1 MSPGEAGERGIGDFD
16 IILVTG
22 DAYVDHPAFGTAVIG
37 RVLGAEGYRV
47 GVIAQPDWRS
57 EEDFRRLGTPRLFF
71 GITAGNVDSMVNNYT
86 AARRRRRTDA
96 YSPGGVPRRPDRAAV
111 VYADRLHALFPGTP
125 LVLGGLEAS
134 LRRFA
139 HYDFWSDRV
148 RRSIL
153 ADAPADLVVYGMGER
168 QVVEIA
174 RRLSGG
180 EGIRELTDIRG
191 TSFRCAPGDFRAMDA
206 RDLVALPSYAEV
218 AGDRVA
224 YARAFAIHTLEQDPF
239 RGRRVAQDHGKTVII
254 ENPPGLPLSAAEL
267 DRIYELPYTR
277 RAHPSY
283 REEIPALGPVRFSL
297 VSHRGCFGS
306 CSFCAIGPHQGRIIQ
321 SRSAGSLVREA
332 KRLVA
337 MEGFAGV
344 IQDLGGPT
352 ANMYG
357 FTCPRWAA
365 TGACPDRSCSLD
377 CGSLVSGEKAH
388 LALLR
393 KIRAVPGVKRV
404 FVASGIRHDLVDLSD
419 LEYLT
424 ELCSHHVGGHLKVA
438 PEHISPRVLSLM
450 GKPGRPAFDAFRRSF
465 AEVNR
470 RLGKEQYLLP
480 YFMSGH
486 PGCTIGD
493 MIALAE
499 YIRDG
504 SLYTEQVQD
513 FTPTPMTAATCM
525 YHTGIDPSTMEEV
538 HVPRGREKEIQRAM
552 LHFRDPAREDL
563 VREGLTRAGRE
574 DLIGNAWNCLAP
586 AKGGTR
592 AGKKRK
598 YLP

>member
-1 MSPGEAGERGIGDFD
+1 M
-16 IILVTG
+16 
-22 DAYVDHPAFGTAVIG
+22 AVIG
-37 RVLGAEGYRV
+37 RVLEAGGHRV
-47 GVIAQPDWRS
+47 GIIAQPDWRS
-57 EEDFRRLGTPRLFF
+57 GEDFRRLGTPRLFF
-71 GITAGNVDSMVNNYT
+71 GITAGNVDSMVNNHT
-86 AARRRRRTDA
+86 AAKRRRRTDA
-96 YSPGGVPRRPDRAAV
+96 YSPGGVPRRPDRAAI

-125 LVLGGLEAS
+125 LVLGGIEAS

-139 HYDFWSDRV
+139 HYDYWADRV

-174 RRLSGG
+174 KRLNAG
-180 EGIRELTDIRG
+180 EGIRDLTDIRG
-191 TSFRCAPGDFRAMDA
+191 TSFRLPPKAFRELDTG
-206 RDLVALPSYAEV
+206 DLVTLPPYAEV

-224 YARAFAIHTLEQDPF
+224 YARAFALHTREQDPF
-239 RGRRVAQDHGKTVII
+239 RGRRVAQDHGKTVIL
-254 ENPPGLPLSAAEL
+254 ENPPALPLSTAEL

-283 REEIPALGPVRFSL
+283 REEIPALEPVRFSL

-306 CSFCAIGPHQGRIIQ
+306 CSFCAIGHHQGRIVQ
-321 SRSAGSLVREA
+321 SRSAGSLEREA
-332 KRLVA
+332 GRLVQ

-357 FTCPRWAA
+357 FTCPRWAGA
-365 TGACPDRSCSLD
+365 GACPDRSCGPD
-377 CGSLVSGEKAH
+377 CGSLVPGEKAH
-388 LALLR
+388 LDLLR
-393 KIRAVPGVKRV
+393 RIRAVPGVKKV
-404 FVASGIRHDLVDLSD
+404 LVASGIRHDLVDLSD
-419 LEYLT
+419 LGYLT
-424 ELCSHHVGGHLKVA
+424 ELCRDHVGGHLKVA

-450 GKPGRPAFDAFRRSF
+450 GKPGRRAFDAFRQRF

-493 MIALAE
+493 MIELAE
-499 YIRDG
+499 YIRDE

-525 YHTGIDPSTMEEV
+525 YHTGMDPSTMEGV
-538 HVPRGREKEIQRAM
+538 RVPRGREKEIQRAM

-563 VREGLTRAGRE
+563 VREGLLRAGRE
-574 DLIGNAWNCLAP
+574 DLIGNAWNCLVP
-586 AKGGTR
+586 AQGGTR
-592 AGKKRK
+592 AGKKRR